1 MHGFKFECNYTNS
14 LNPLCKWYIT
24 TMFFVTDTYAMPGPT
39 TKNNP
44 WSEELKKSRRKS
56 SKGISG
62 NEGNKADSPPEK
74 TRQIDD
80 GGGDDRDG
88 LSQGAGGG
96 GTATPLN
103 LGETKEMAT
112 KPPQSKDSKQQYL
125 KEKAGLDEKV
135 VAKSRETTTAPAAP
149 AAAVPKTRETTAA
162 VAAVKKCVNDNV
174 RPVPKVKPPSLPYD
188 GGLSRS
194 LYQDARNHLRPAA
207 KMLSR
212 QMSKDNKLEEEI
224 PGADAGDNH
233 DTSETHAET
242 PVDRLIRLD
251 QTKPNHLTP
260 ISIPLVKSL
269 SKGGD
274 DKGIHITYHS
284 RYMLPTTFLK
294 A

>member
-1 MHGFKFECNYTNS
+1 
-14 LNPLCKWYIT
+14 
-24 TMFFVTDTYAMPGPT
+24 MPGPT

-80 GGGDDRDG
+80 GGGGGEGSDDRDG
-88 LSQGAGGG
+88 LSQGAGGGG

-135 VAKSRETTTAPAAP
+135 VAKSRETTTAAAAAAP
-149 AAAVPKTRETTAA
+149 AVAEPKTRETKAAA
-162 VAAVKKCVNDNV
+162 VAAAAAVKKCVNDNV
-174 RPVPKVKPPSLPYD
+174 RPVPKVKPPSLPDD

-212 QMSKDNKLEEEI
+212 QMSKDNKLEEDI
-224 PGADAGDNH
+224 PGADGGDKN
-233 DTSETHAET
+233 DTLETRAET

-274 DKGIHITYHS
+274 DKGIHYIADIFKSLVSYLLNELN
-284 RYMLPTTFLK
+284 RLFK
-294 A
+294 VWIN

>member
-1 MHGFKFECNYTNS
+1 
-14 LNPLCKWYIT
+14 
-24 TMFFVTDTYAMPGPT
+24 MFFVTDTYAMPGPT

-62 NEGNKADSPPEK
+62 NEKNKADSPPEK

-80 GGGDDRDG
+80 GGGGGEGSDDRDG

-125 KEKAGLDEKV
+125 KEKASLDEKV
-135 VAKSRETTTAPAAP
+135 VAKSRETTAAAAAP
-149 AAAVPKTRETTAA
+149 AVAEPKTRETKAAA
-162 VAAVKKCVNDNV
+162 VAAAAAVKKCVNDNV
-174 RPVPKVKPPSLPYD
+174 RPVPKVKPPSLPDD

-224 PGADAGDNH
+224 PGADGGDKN
-233 DTSETHAET
+233 DTLETHAET

-274 DKGIHITYHS
+274 DQGIHS
-284 RYMLPTTFLK
+284 RYKLPTKFLK

>member
-1 MHGFKFECNYTNS
+1 
-14 LNPLCKWYIT
+14 
-24 TMFFVTDTYAMPGPT
+24 MPGPT

-80 GGGDDRDG
+80 GGGGGEGSDDRDG

-125 KEKAGLDEKV
+125 KEKASLDEKV
-135 VAKSRETTTAPAAP
+135 VAKSRETTTAAAAAAP
-149 AAAVPKTRETTAA
+149 AVAEPKTRETKAAA
-162 VAAVKKCVNDNV
+162 VAAAAAVKKCVNDNV
-174 RPVPKVKPPSLPYD
+174 RPVPKVKPPSLPDD

-224 PGADAGDNH
+224 PGADGGDNN

-274 DKGIHITYHS
+274 DQGIHS
-284 RYMLPTTFLK
+284 RLHAPYDIFKSLVSYLLNELNQIFEVWIN
-294 A
+294 

>member
-1 MHGFKFECNYTNS
+1 
-14 LNPLCKWYIT
+14 
-24 TMFFVTDTYAMPGPT
+24 MPGPT

-56 SKGISG
+56 SKGLSG

-80 GGGDDRDG
+80 GGGLRQG
-88 LSQGAGGG
+88 VGAGGG

-174 RPVPKVKPPSLPYD
+174 RPVPKVKPPSLPD
-188 GGLSRS
+188 DGGGLSRS

-212 QMSKDNKLEEEI
+212 QMSKDNKLDEEI
-224 PGADAGDNH
+224 PGADTDDNH
-233 DTSETHAET
+233 DTSETHEET

-269 SKGGD
+269 CKGVD
-274 DKGIHITYHS
+274 DQGTHS
-284 RYMLPTTFLK
+284 F
-294 A
+294 

>member
-1 MHGFKFECNYTNS
+1 
-14 LNPLCKWYIT
+14 
-24 TMFFVTDTYAMPGPT
+24 MPGPT

-80 GGGDDRDG
+80 GAGGGDDRDG

-135 VAKSRETTTAPAAP
+135 VAKSRETTTAAP

-162 VAAVKKCVNDNV
+162 VTAAAAVKKCVNDNV
-174 RPVPKVKPPSLPYD
+174 RPVPKVKPPSLPDD

-194 LYQDARNHLRPAA
+194 LYQDARSHLRPAA

-212 QMSKDNKLEEEI
+212 QLSKDNKLEEEEM
-224 PGADAGDNH
+224 PGDNAGDNH
-233 DTSETHAET
+233 DTSEARAET
-242 PVDRLIRLD
+242 PVDRLIRQGSLD
-251 QTKPNHLTP
+251 QTKPNHLIP
-260 ISIPLVKSL
+260 IPLVKSL
-269 SKGGD
+269 SKVGD
-274 DKGIHITYHS
+274 DQGILADTYS
-284 RYMLPTTFLK
+284 LRNF
-294 A
+294 

>member
-1 MHGFKFECNYTNS
+1 
-14 LNPLCKWYIT
+14 
-24 TMFFVTDTYAMPGPT
+24 MPGPT

-80 GGGDDRDG
+80 GGGGEGSDDREG
-88 LSQGAGGG
+88 LSQGAGDCGG

-135 VAKSRETTTAPAAP
+135 VAKSRETTTAAAAP
-149 AAAVPKTRETTAA
+149 AVSVPKSRETTAA
-162 VAAVKKCVNDNV
+162 AVAAAATAVKKCVNDNV
-174 RPVPKVKPPSLPYD
+174 RPVPKVKPPSLPDD

-224 PGADAGDNH
+224 PGADGGDNN
-233 DTSETHAET
+233 DTLETHAET

-260 ISIPLVKSL
+260 ISIPLVK
-269 SKGGD
+269 GGD
-274 DKGIHITYHS
+274 DQGIHS
-284 RYMLPTTFLK
+284 RYMLPMTLFKSLVSYLFYELVETI
-294 A
+294 

>member
-1 MHGFKFECNYTNS
+1 
-14 LNPLCKWYIT
+14 
-24 TMFFVTDTYAMPGPT
+24 MPGPT

-62 NEGNKADSPPEK
+62 NEGNKVNSPPEK

-80 GGGDDRDG
+80 GGGSGEGGDDRDG

-135 VAKSRETTTAPAAP
+135 VAKTRETTAAA

-162 VAAVKKCVNDNV
+162 AAEVKKCVNDNV
-174 RPVPKVKPPSLPYD
+174 RPLPKVKPPSLPDD

-207 KMLSR
+207 KILSR

-269 SKGGD
+269 CKGED
-274 DKGIHITYHS
+274 DQGIH
-284 RYMLPTTFLK
+284 K
-294 A
+294 

>member
-1 MHGFKFECNYTNS
+1 
-14 LNPLCKWYIT
+14 
-24 TMFFVTDTYAMPGPT
+24 MFFVTDTYAMPGPT

-80 GGGDDRDG
+80 GGGGEGSDDRDG

-135 VAKSRETTTAPAAP
+135 VAKSRETTTAAAAP

-162 VAAVKKCVNDNV
+162 IAAAAVKKCVNDNV
-174 RPVPKVKPPSLPYD
+174 RPVPKVKPPSLPDD

-274 DKGIHITYHS
+274 DKGIHLHS

>member
-1 MHGFKFECNYTNS
+1 
-14 LNPLCKWYIT
+14 
-24 TMFFVTDTYAMPGPT
+24 MPGPT

-80 GGGDDRDG
+80 GGGGDDRDG

-135 VAKSRETTTAPAAP
+135 VAKTRETTTAVP
-149 AAAVPKTRETTAA
+149 AAAAAVVPKSRETTAA
-162 VAAVKKCVNDNV
+162 AAAAAVKKCVNDNV
-174 RPVPKVKPPSLPYD
+174 RPVPKVKPPSLPDD

-224 PGADAGDNH
+224 SGVDAGDNP
-233 DTSETHAET
+233 DDISETHAET

-251 QTKPNHLTP
+251 QTKPNQPTP

-274 DKGIHITYHS
+274 DQGTY
-284 RYMLPTTFLK
+284 R
-294 A
+294 

>member
-1 MHGFKFECNYTNS
+1 
-14 LNPLCKWYIT
+14 
-24 TMFFVTDTYAMPGPT
+24 MFFVTDTYAMPGPT

-80 GGGDDRDG
+80 GGGGEGGDDRDG
-88 LSQGAGGG
+88 LSQDAGGGG

-135 VAKSRETTTAPAAP
+135 VAKSRETTTAAAP

-162 VAAVKKCVNDNV
+162 VAAAAAVKKCVNDNV
-174 RPVPKVKPPSLPYD
+174 RPVPKVKPPSLPDD

-233 DTSETHAET
+233 DTTETHAET
-242 PVDRLIRLD
+242 PVDKLIRLD

-274 DKGIHITYHS
+274 DQGIHS
-284 RYMLPTTFLK
+284 RYMLPTAFF
-294 A
+294 

>member
-1 MHGFKFECNYTNS
+1 
-14 LNPLCKWYIT
+14 
-24 TMFFVTDTYAMPGPT
+24 MPGPT

-62 NEGNKADSPPEK
+62 NEQGNKADSPPEK

-80 GGGDDRDG
+80 GGGEGSDDRDG
-88 LSQGAGGG
+88 LSQGGGG

-135 VAKSRETTTAPAAP
+135 VAKSRETTTAAAAP
-149 AAAVPKTRETTAA
+149 AVAVPKTRETTAA
-162 VAAVKKCVNDNV
+162 AAPAAAAVKKCVNDNV
-174 RPVPKVKPPSLPYD
+174 RPVPKVKPPSLPDD

-224 PGADAGDNH
+224 PGDDAGDNN
-233 DTSETHAET
+233 DTLETHAET

-251 QTKPNHLTP
+251 QTKPNLT
-260 ISIPLVKSL
+260 SIPLVKSI

-274 DKGIHITYHS
+274 DQGIHS
-284 RYMLPTTFLK
+284 RYKLPTKFLK